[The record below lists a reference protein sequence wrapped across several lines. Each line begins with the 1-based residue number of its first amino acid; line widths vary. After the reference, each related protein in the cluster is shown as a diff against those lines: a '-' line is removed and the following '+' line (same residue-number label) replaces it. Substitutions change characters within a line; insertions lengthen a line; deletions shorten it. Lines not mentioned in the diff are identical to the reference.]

1 MRSVTR
7 LVRAVQCAPMRA
19 LVTGALGFVG
29 THLRAHLHAEGDEV
43 IGIDRDEGDITQP
56 EVVDRLIAANTPEVI
71 YHLAG
76 AADVGA
82 SWRDPIGTWNVNAT
96 ATLHLLESARA
107 HGVRRVLVV
116 SSADVYGTVTPEDLP
131 LTETSRVRPAS
142 PYAASKLAAEQL
154 ARQAWLGHGL
164 ETILVRAFNHIGP
177 GQRPDFVASALATT
191 IASNELTGDTE
202 IPTGNLTARRDF
214 TDVRD
219 VARAYRLLVSSGEP
233 GETYCVCSGVDIAIS
248 DLAET
253 LIEMADAPMTLVP
266 DPDRHRPVDLPVLRG
281 DNAKLVA
288 TTGWSRQHAL
298 PDTLADI
305 LAECRQKARADQSN
319 QTKANQTPRSSS

>member
-1 MRSVTR
+1 
-7 LVRAVQCAPMRA
+7 MRA

-29 THLRAHLHAEGDEV
+29 THLRAHLTSEGDEV

-56 EVVDRLIAANTPEVI
+56 DVIDRIIGATKPEVV

-82 SWRDPIGTWNVNAT
+82 SWRDPVGTWNVNAT
-96 ATLHLLESARA
+96 ATLHLLEAART

-116 SSADVYGTVTPEDLP
+116 SSADVYGMATPDDLP
-131 LTETSRVRPAS
+131 LNERSPVRPAS

-154 ARQAWLGHGL
+154 AMQAWLGHGL

-177 GQRPDFVASALATT
+177 GQRPDFVASAIATA
-191 IASNELTGDTE
+191 IATNELTGASE
-202 IPTGNLTARRDF
+202 VPTGNLSARRDF

-219 VARAYRLLVSSGEP
+219 VARAYRLLVATGEP
-233 GETYCVCSGVDIAIS
+233 GETYCVCSGVDIAIEE
-248 DLAET
+248 LAQT
-253 LIEMADAPMTLVP
+253 LITMADVPMTIVA
-266 DPDRHRPVDLPVLRG
+266 DPARHRPIDLPVLRG
-281 DNAKLVA
+281 DNAKLA
-288 TTGWSRQHAL
+288 AATGWEPQYRL

-305 LAECRQKARADQSN
+305 LAECRQKARADQAELIS
-319 QTKANQTPRSSS
+319 RSKP